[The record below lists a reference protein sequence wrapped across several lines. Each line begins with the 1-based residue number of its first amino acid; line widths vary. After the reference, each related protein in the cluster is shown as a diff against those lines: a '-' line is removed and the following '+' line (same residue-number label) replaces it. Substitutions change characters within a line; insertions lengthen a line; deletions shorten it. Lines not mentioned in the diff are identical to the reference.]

1 MRLTMKRVYLFLS
14 VFAMTML
21 VPAIAFAQE
30 SAAAT
35 GPQPWQATAGRAIGA
50 SLAIGISAWSA
61 GYAQS
66 RIGAAGAGTLAERPE
81 AATFVI
87 VLTALPEIVAL
98 LGFVMAF
105 LINAG

>member
-1 MRLTMKRVYLFLS
+1 MRLSKRAILFLS
-14 VFAMTML
+14 VFAFTMM
-21 VPAIAFAQE
+21 VPAVAFAAE
-30 SAAAT
+30 TAGAAAVL
-35 GPQPWQATAGRAIGA
+35 PWQATMGKALGA
-50 SLAIGISAWSA
+50 AFAMGVSAWSA

-81 AATFVI
+81 AATYVI

-105 LINAG
+105 LINS

>member
-1 MRLTMKRVYLFLS
+1 MRLSKRAILFLS
-14 VFAMTML
+14 VFACTMM
-21 VPAIAFAQE
+21 VPAVAFAQE
-30 SAAAT
+30 TATTAAV
-35 GPQPWQATAGRAIGA
+35 PWQATAGKALGA
-50 SLAIGISAWSA
+50 AFAMGISAWSA

-81 AATFVI
+81 AATYVI

>member
-30 SAAAT
+30 TAAT
-35 GPQPWQATAGRAIGA
+35 APQPWQATAGKAIGA

-105 LINAG
+105 LINAA

>member
-1 MRLTMKRVYLFLS
+1 MRLSSKRAFLFLS
-14 VFAMTML
+14 AFAVTMM
-21 VPAIAFAQE
+21 VPAIALAQE
-30 SAAAT
+30 AAAT
-35 GPQPWQATAGRAIGA
+35 GAPQPWQAQVGKAIGA
-50 SLAIGISAWSA
+50 AFAIGISAWSA

-105 LINAG
+105 LINAA

>member
-1 MRLTMKRVYLFLS
+1 MRLSKRAILFLS
-14 VFAMTML
+14 VFVFTMA
-21 VPAIAFAQE
+21 VPAVAFAAE
-30 SAAAT
+30 TATTAAAV
-35 GPQPWQATAGRAIGA
+35 PWQATMGKALGA
-50 SLAIGISAWSA
+50 AFAMGISAWSA

-81 AATFVI
+81 AATYVI

-105 LINAG
+105 LINSAG